1 MATTSTDHR
10 GTDTSDEKTASEFSE
25 AVFGFHA
32 EISSRDNAPSTRKNP
47 SNNFGARFLCYN
59 RAKIFRRRHLITQII
74 FGDDGTESNPYKINS
89 ADDLKQL
96 ADAVNRGNDFAEKFF
111 VLTADIDLSGNWTP
125 IGYHIDDGDKKPF
138 RGTFDGCGHTIG
150 NFTIDKPSGDCPGL
164 FGYSGGTIKN
174 CSVSNVTVSGEK
186 HVGKLNVAVMRVYS
200 IKFPDGV
207 TVTGGLELAAKLF
220 SRAARRSP
228 SATSRAK
235 KFLSTTRL
243 QISRRTATI
252 SSFPT
257 AKMNR

>member
-74 FGDDGTESNPYKINS
+74 FGGDGTESNPYKINF
-89 ADDLKQL
+89 ADDLQKL

-138 RGTFDGCGHTIG
+138 RGTFDGCGHTI
-150 NFTIDKPSGDCPGL
+150 NNLTIDKPSGDCLGL

-220 SRAARRSP
+220 SRAARR
-228 SATSRAK
+228 
-235 KFLSTTRL
+235 
-243 QISRRTATI
+243 
-252 SSFPT
+252 
-257 AKMNR
+257 